1 MRKRTNRPELI
12 RNICNMINLPIG
24 KKTYSYFTRKQLVEL
39 KLFLDKIIKKEIT
52 NEIEQGN

>member
-1 MRKRTNRPELI
+1 
-12 RNICNMINLPIG
+12 MINLPIG

-52 NEIEQGN
+52 NEIKQGN